1 MKMATTRWARAVA
14 LLAVASTV
22 SACGLPRS
30 GPSKREI
37 YKSSVLQQ
45 GDAYIVT
52 VDAAVA
58 HKASVIPPLGFT
70 NGFVGAGVVGSD
82 EIRPG
87 DILNLSIWEN
97 VDNGLLADQGLNS
110 TELQAVQV
118 DGDGYIFVP
127 YAGRIKAAGNTPEA
141 LRRIIT
147 GKLESQTPDPQ
158 VTVTRHA
165 GDGAT
170 VSVMGNVGAQG
181 VYPIERPTRTLA
193 AMLAKAGGV
202 IIKPE
207 VAQVT
212 ITRSTHTSTVWL
224 TDLYSNPDNDV
235 ALRPGD
241 IILVEEDRRA
251 FTAMGATGGQNRVP
265 FDTQE
270 LSAIEAV
277 AQVGGLATNFADP
290 KGLFVFREER
300 PEIANDVLGRS
311 DLKEPVRMAYVLNL
325 TEPGGIFN
333 ARDFMIRD
341 NDTIYVTEAPYVQW
355 RKILGVLT
363 GTANSANALSN
374 IAE

>member
-1 MKMATTRWARAVA
+1 MTPTRWARDLA
-14 LLAVASTV
+14 LLAVVGTV

-30 GPSKREI
+30 GPSKGEV
-37 YKSSVLQQ
+37 YTSSVLQQ
-45 GDAYIVT
+45 GDAYVVT
-52 VDAAVA
+52 VDAEVA
-58 HKASVIPPLGFT
+58 RTASVVPPLGFT
-70 NGFVGAGVVGSD
+70 NGFVGETVVGPD
-82 EIRPG
+82 DIRPG
-87 DILNLSIWEN
+87 DVLNLSIWEN

-110 TELQAVQV
+110 TQLQAVQV

-127 YAGRIKAAGNTPEA
+127 YAGRIQAAGNTPEA

-147 GKLESQTPDPQ
+147 GKLETQTPDPQ
-158 VTVTRHA
+158 VTVTRLA

-193 AMLAKAGGV
+193 TMLAKAGGV

-212 ITRSTHTSTVWL
+212 ITRGKHTSTVWL
-224 TDLYSNPDNDV
+224 TDLYSDPRNDV

-251 FTAMGATGGQNRVP
+251 FTAMGATGEQSRVP

-270 LSAIEAV
+270 LSAVEAI

-290 KGLFVFREER
+290 KGIFVFREER
-300 PEIANDVLGRS
+300 PEIANDVLGRT
-311 DLKEPVRMAYVLNL
+311 DLAGPVRMAYVLNL

-363 GTANSANALSN
+363 GTATSANALSN
-374 IAE
+374 VVE

>member
-1 MKMATTRWARAVA
+1 MTPTRWARGLA
-14 LLAVASTV
+14 LLAVVGTV

-30 GPSKREI
+30 GPSKAEV

-45 GDAYIVT
+45 GDAYVVT
-52 VDAAVA
+52 VDSDIA
-58 HKASVIPPLGFT
+58 HKASVVPPLGFT
-70 NGFVGAGVVGSD
+70 NGFVGADVVGSD
-82 EIRPG
+82 DIRPG
-87 DILNLSIWEN
+87 DVLNLSIWEN

-110 TELQAVQV
+110 TQLQAMQV

-127 YAGRIKAAGNTPEA
+127 YAGRIQAAGNTPEA

-147 GKLESQTPDPQ
+147 GKLETQTPDPQ
-158 VTVTRHA
+158 VTVTRLA

-193 AMLAKAGGV
+193 TMLAKAGGV
-202 IIKPE
+202 VIKPE

-212 ITRSTHTSTVWL
+212 ITRGRHTSTVWL
-224 TDLYSNPDNDV
+224 TDLYSDPRNDV

-251 FTAMGATGGQNRVP
+251 FTALGATGGQNRVQ

-270 LSAIEAV
+270 LSAVEAM

-290 KGLFVFREER
+290 KGIFVFREER
-300 PEIANDVLGRS
+300 PEIANDVLGRT
-311 DLKEPVRMAYVLNL
+311 DLAGPVRMAYVLNL

-341 NDTIYVTEAPYVQW
+341 DDTIYVTEAPYVQW
-355 RKILGVLT
+355 RKVLGVLT
-363 GTANSANALSN
+363 GTATSANALSN
-374 IAE
+374 VVE

>member
-1 MKMATTRWARAVA
+1 MTTTRWARGLA
-14 LLAVASTV
+14 LLAVVGTV

-45 GDAYIVT
+45 GDAFVVT
-52 VDAAVA
+52 VNADVA
-58 HKASVIPPLGFT
+58 RLASQNPPLTFT
-70 NGFVGAGVVGSD
+70 NGFIGSGLVGSD
-82 EIRPG
+82 DIRPG
-87 DILNLSIWEN
+87 DVLNLSVWEN

-110 TELQAVQV
+110 TRLQEVQV

-147 GKLESQTPDPQ
+147 GKLETQTPDPQ
-158 VTVTRHA
+158 VTVARLA
-165 GDGAT
+165 GNGAT
-170 VSVMGNVGAQG
+170 VSVMGGVGAQG

-202 IIKPE
+202 AIKPE
-207 VAQVT
+207 IAQVT
-212 ITRSTHTSTVWL
+212 ISRGPHTSTVWL
-224 TDLYSNPDNDV
+224 TDLYADPRNDV

-241 IILVEEDRRA
+241 TILVEEDRRA
-251 FTAMGATGGQNRVP
+251 FTAIGATGGQNRVP

-270 LSAIEAV
+270 LSAIEAI

-290 KGLFVFREER
+290 KGVFILREER
-300 PEIANDVLGRS
+300 AEIANEILGRS
-311 DLKEPVRMAYVLNL
+311 DLSGTVRMAYVIDL

-355 RKILGVLT
+355 RKTLAAVT
-363 GTANSANALSN
+363 GTANSANALTN
-374 IAE
+374 VTE